1 MGIWNTS
8 RGRDRRWRK
17 SGSAI
22 MPMPRYAQAVVVILA
37 IAVVVS
43 AGRGI
48 ANRLR
53 PGSPKYTPSNAAG
66 AGAKGTEATTWQAT
80 VSDSLD
86 ASFSD
91 AQAGNI
97 TAAEVDADR
106 AANLLLSARM
116 QDKVSAP
123 PSFFDAAIGQ
133 LERII
138 LAKPDN
144 DRLAEHCRLAE
155 VALAELRSSL
165 NTSFRFPTGPPL
177 PRSLTSR
184 SPQLRETIVTARGP
198 RAIGINFLLDP
209 ASLGGN
215 YLDATSMPFSA
226 EILEPP
232 STRAFADNIRVE
244 NLTFSGAA
252 QTLDGIHWR
261 NAVFISTRLRYE
273 GGPLSLQNVEFAH
286 CTFGFTTDTRG
297 GRLAQA
303 IALGQTSLTIE

>member
-1 MGIWNTS
+1 LGIWNTPS
-8 RGRDRRWRK
+8 GRDRRWRK

-22 MPMPRYAQAVVVILA
+22 MPMPRYAQGVVVILA
-37 IAVVVS
+37 VAVVIS

-53 PGSPKYTPSNAAG
+53 AGSPINAFSTAAG
-66 AGAKGTEATTWQAT
+66 AGGQGTQASAWQAN

-86 ASFSD
+86 ASLND

-106 AANLLLSARM
+106 AANLLMSARM
-116 QDKVSAP
+116 ENRVSP
-123 PSFFDAAIGQ
+123 PQSFFDAAIGQ
-133 LERII
+133 LERTI

-144 DRLAEHCRLAE
+144 DRLAEHARLAE
-155 VALAELRSSL
+155 IALAELRSSL
-165 NTSFRFPTGPPL
+165 PPL
-177 PRSLTSR
+177 S
-184 SPQLRETIVTARGP
+184 SPLLNGTPIIARGP
-198 RAIGINFLLDP
+198 RAIGVNFVLDP

-261 NAVFISTRLRYE
+261 NVVFIGTRLRYE
-273 GGPLSLQNVEFAH
+273 GGPLSLQNVQFVR
-286 CTFGFTTDTRG
+286 CTFGLTTDARG
-297 GRLAQA
+297 ARLARS
-303 IALGQTSLTIE
+303 IALSQASLVIE